1 MIRPIAIN
9 NMSSIPLIP
18 SLKYERNLLK
28 NGYDWV
34 VGLDEVGRGSL
45 AGPVMVGAAIIG
57 FKQVARNACEDL
69 SSKTSVDCLEDAE
82 DIKDAEDTED
92 IEDIEDI
99 EDNIPAGLADSK
111 LLTERKREALYDP
124 LKKWCSS
131 YAVGSCTNHDIDD
144 WGIEYA
150 LGIAALR
157 AISSAQENLI
167 TTFSKNNSDIKSS
180 SKNIKNIKNIKMA
193 AILDGPYDYISK
205 VSNTF
210 DAPILPISIDVHT
223 LVKADRQCASVAAA
237 AVIAKVTRD
246 HMMVDYASLEKYAF
260 YDWDHNKGY
269 GSKAHRQA
277 IAKYGPSDL
286 HRISW
291 HLG

>member
-9 NMSSIPLIP
+9 NMSSITLIP

-45 AGPVMVGAAIIG
+45 AGPVMVGAAIVG
-57 FKQVARNACEDL
+57 FKQVAPNACEDS
-69 SSKTSVDCLEDAE
+69 SSKTSVDCSEDA
-82 DIKDAEDTED
+82 
-92 IEDIEDI
+92 

-124 LKKWCSS
+124 LKKWCSA

-180 SKNIKNIKNIKMA
+180 SKNIENIKNIKMA

-210 DAPILPISIDVHT
+210 DAPILPISIDVQT

-246 HMMVDYASLEKYAF
+246 HMMVDYASLEKYAL

-277 IAKYGPSDL
+277 IAEYGPSDL

>member
-57 FKQVARNACEDL
+57 FKQVAPNACEDS
-69 SSKTSVDCLEDAE
+69 SSKPSVDCLEE
-82 DIKDAEDTED
+82 T
-92 IEDIEDI
+92 

-124 LKKWCSS
+124 LKKWCSA

-180 SKNIKNIKNIKMA
+180 SKNIENTKNIKMA

-210 DAPILPISIDVHT
+210 DAPILPISIDVQT

-246 HMMVDYASLEKYAF
+246 HMMVDYASLEKYAL

-277 IAKYGPSDL
+277 IVEYGPSDL

>member
-1 MIRPIAIN
+1 
-9 NMSSIPLIP
+9 MSSISLIP

-57 FKQVARNACEDL
+57 FKQVARNACEDS
-69 SSKTSVDCLEDAE
+69 SSKPSVDCLEE
-82 DIKDAEDTED
+82 T
-92 IEDIEDI
+92 

-124 LKKWCSS
+124 LKKWCSA

-180 SKNIKNIKNIKMA
+180 SKNIKNTKNIKMA

-210 DAPILPISIDVHT
+210 DATILPISIDVQT

-246 HMMVDYASLEKYAF
+246 HMMVDYASLEKYAL

-277 IAKYGPSDL
+277 IAEYGPSDL